1 MMLNVGGRACG
12 HGFDWSVYQPPR
24 DHRNDGQDFAVSK
37 ATEGNGYLD
46 PRYLEH
52 VSTFEAAHLLHGAYH
67 FARPSGYG
75 YADGQAEA
83 ALLLS
88 RLAPSE
94 RFVVLDL
101 EATVLSALETANYVL
116 GFWHE
121 VIRSGRFPRRDQRVT
136 YVGKW
141 FSYVH
146 VPAIAELSV
155 LWIPSYTAGY
165 TPNVDPTRIALPAWS
180 VDLWPEGWVAWQY
193 SSSGTVAGVHPSD
206 VNVATWA
213 WLKAVADPAQPST
226 SSSSE
231 TFTAPERTDM
241 GQPVF
246 ETTDH
251 GLYYLADEPAQPDGV
266 GWRWIRG
273 TEQANHL
280 AIAGRIE
287 LARVCKVGVGAGKPP
302 GQQMNPDAID
312 VIDETWNAFPVL
324 EPSPAARP

>member
-1 MMLNVGGRACG
+1 MILNVGGRACG
-12 HGFDWSVYQPPR
+12 HGFDWSIYQPPR
-24 DHRNDGQDFAVSK
+24 DHRGDGQDFAVSK
-37 ATEGNGYLD
+37 ATEGNGYRD
-46 PRYLEH
+46 PRYRDH
-52 VSTFEAAHLLHGAYH
+52 VSTFDAARLLHGAYH

-75 YADGQAEA
+75 YADGQQEA
-83 ALLLS
+83 ALLLAT
-88 RLAPSE
+88 LAPSE

-116 GFWHE
+116 GFWDE

-146 VPAIAELSV
+146 TARISEVSV
-155 LWIPSYTAGY
+155 LWIASYTAGY
-165 TPNVDPTRIALPAWS
+165 TPNVSPERIALPAWS
-180 VDLWPEGWVAWQY
+180 VDLWPEGWALWQY

-213 WLKAVADPAQPST
+213 WLNSVAGATATPSGL
-226 SSSSE
+226 E
-231 TFTAPERTDM
+231 PFTAPERTDM
-241 GQPVF
+241 GQPVY
-246 ETTDH
+246 ETTDG
-251 GLYYLADEPAQPDGV
+251 GLYYLADAPGTPDGV

-280 AIAGRIE
+280 AIAGRVE

-302 GQQMNPDAID
+302 GRQMDPNAVD

-324 EPSPAARP
+324 EPAPTARP